1 MDSFQDYARQW
12 KEHENEDIS
21 SLSDWVNAV
30 RSYVQINFTFHYIDD
45 NMLLITSYVLQSPS
59 WLYGI
64 SVSQI
69 IMNMFRL
76 S

>member
-30 RSYVQINFTFHYIDD
+30 RSYVQINFTFRYINDI
-45 NMLLITSYVLQSPS
+45 MLLITSYVLRSPS
-59 WLYGI
+59 
-64 SVSQI
+64 
-69 IMNMFRL
+69 
-76 S
+76 